1 MCPLTGQPDF
11 AQLHIEY
18 EPHEKCLESKSIKLY
33 LWSFRD
39 EGHFHEDVTNRILN
53 AMVAACEPRWM
64 TVTGHFN
71 ARGGIDFIIT
81 AKHQAD
87 IKRNLDSAALPC
99 TYLQVR
105 AGFVLRVLSSG
116 RLKFMA
122 VAEHTPHKKNLFKPS
137 LDWLLIFVPISIALR
152 FMGKDYQTWL
162 FVASCIAIIPLA
174 GWMGRATEHLAEKV
188 GEGIG
193 GLLNATF
200 GNAAELII
208 ALMALNRG
216 LTDVVKASITGSIIG
231 NLLLVLGLSTLAGGL
246 KFHEQKFNRTAA
258 RSSATALL
266 LAAVALVI
274 PTVFHSAAGKN
285 WTAQQEQN
293 LSLAIAVVLILTYGA
308 TLWFSLKTHKGLFI
322 GSSSETG
329 VADEDDEAHGA
340 EWSKQ
345 KSMVILLVATIFVAL
360 ISEFLVGA
368 IETARTQLG
377 LTEVFVG
384 VIVVAI
390 IGNAAEH
397 SSAVLMALRNK
408 MDLTLG
414 IAIGSSLQI
423 ALFVAPVLVFASYA
437 FGKPM
442 NLEFGIAEIIA
453 VVVAVGIAGQIS
465 GDGESNWLEGAQL
478 LSVYVILAIM
488 FFFLPPMEHEN
499 SSSHTPANAIAAPH
513 E

>member
-1 MCPLTGQPDF
+1 
-11 AQLHIEY
+11 
-18 EPHEKCLESKSIKLY
+18 
-33 LWSFRD
+33 
-39 EGHFHEDVTNRILN
+39 
-53 AMVAACEPRWM
+53 
-64 TVTGHFN
+64 
-71 ARGGIDFIIT
+71 
-81 AKHQAD
+81 
-87 IKRNLDSAALPC
+87 
-99 TYLQVR
+99 
-105 AGFVLRVLSSG
+105 
-116 RLKFMA
+116 MA
-122 VAEHTPHKKNLFKPS
+122 VAEHTPEKKGEKKNIFKPS

-152 FMGKDYQTWL
+152 FMGESYQTWL
-162 FVASCIAIIPLA
+162 FITSCIAIIPLA
-174 GWMGRATEHLAEKV
+174 GWMGRATEHLAEQV
-188 GEGIG
+188 GEGVG

-208 ALMALNRG
+208 ALMALNKG
-216 LTDVVKASITGSIIG
+216 LTSVVKASITGSIIG
-231 NLLLVLGLSTLAGGL
+231 NVLLVLGLSILAGGM

-266 LAAVALVI
+266 LAAIALVI
-274 PTVFHSAAGKN
+274 PTVFHIAAADNGG
-285 WTAQQEQN
+285 WTAQKEQQ
-293 LSLAIAVVLILTYGA
+293 LSLAIAVVLILTYAA

-322 GSSSETG
+322 GHSTENS
-329 VADEDDEAHGA
+329 VAGEDDDAHGG
-340 EWSKQ
+340 EHWSKK
-345 KSMVILLVATIFVAL
+345 KSIVILLVATVFVAL

-368 IETARTQLG
+368 IEAARHQLG

-397 SSAVLMALRNK
+397 SSAILMALRNK
-408 MDLTLG
+408 MDLSLG

-442 NLEFGIAEIIA
+442 DLEFGIAEIIA

-478 LSVYVILAIM
+478 LSVYIILGIM
-488 FFFLPPMEHEN
+488 FFFLPPTEHEN
-499 SSSHTPANAIAAPH
+499 AASHAAPGALAAPH